1 MSKHKDNRG
10 VVVLCLSVR
19 PGTLLIASIAANM
32 ACQGL
37 VSTASSNLS
46 PFPHRINNDV
56 MMSKLH
62 SSECQQGKDAREL
75 WFSSGCRVVVT
86 HFIKR
91 RNISF
96 KIRTLTPLRRCLGR
110 M

>member
-1 MSKHKDNRG
+1 MSISKARYSINCIDSSKHGMPR
-10 VVVLCLSVR
+10 
-19 PGTLLIASIAANM
+19 IF
-32 ACQGL
+32 
-37 VSTASSNLS
+37 STASSNLS

-91 RNISF
+91 RNISL